1 MSARGAKKTE
11 GVGKDSYPVGD
22 RSKGQVHEGKV
33 NGSSQRLMLS
43 NSIFVSSQQR
53 EVI

>member
-1 MSARGAKKTE
+1 MSARGAKKTG
-11 GVGKDSYPVGD
+11 GVGNDSHPVGD
-22 RSKGQVHEGKV
+22 RSECQVHEGKV

-53 EVI
+53 KVI